1 MAPQRN
7 LSLFTGALFLSYPFV
22 IMSASQEV
30 LASSCPR
37 QAPFV
42 FREGDTL
49 SEVLWFLG
57 TEPVYGKRGW
67 IEKTFN
73 LNPALEKFRGKKI
86 PPGTKVLMPIKLCPL
101 KGGWTIEN
109 GELIAPY
116 HHSTRE
122 KSVTQPDNDLPKT
135 EMREPISE
143 PISLPAVKSS
153 ATPIAIPTVKPTAT
167 PTPMPTVA
175 PTVRATATP
184 TPMPGVSVPP
194 IIAPSPTAPPARQ
207 PRIPVETRL
216 PQSPAVSKT
225 PAASPPSQLPP
236 QVTRTPTP
244 SPSPSPSLLL
254 TPSMIVKT
262 PSPQPTPKSPTTP
275 KAKLGPLQKLRLD
288 IKNSKET
295 FEKAK
300 DSDGQFLNNLKKDE
314 DFTIE

>member
-1 MAPQRN
+1 MPPQRN
-7 LSLFTGALFLSYPFV
+7 LSLLTGALFLSYPFV
-22 IMSASQEV
+22 IMLASQEV

-86 PPGTKVLMPIKLCPL
+86 PPGTKVLIPIKLCPL

-135 EMREPISE
+135 DMREPISE
-143 PISLPAVKSS
+143 PISLPAVKST
-153 ATPIAIPTVKPTAT
+153 ATPVAIPTVKPTAT

-194 IIAPSPTAPPARQ
+194 IIPPSPTAPPARQ

-275 KAKLGPLQKLRLD
+275 KAKLEPLQKLRLD

-314 DFTIE
+314 DFMIE